1 MTYDE
6 ILLQWREDEMFERHM
21 SGDDEIFPD
30 ESLEDFNWRIL
41 LSVDCDVDDIKDL
54 LKLEE

>member
-6 ILLQWREDEMFERHM
+6 ILLQWREDEAFERHM

-30 ESLEDFNWRIL
+30 ENLEDFNWRIL
-41 LSVDCDVDDIKDL
+41 LSVDCNVNDL
-54 LKLEE
+54 PKLEE